1 MKRDPKERFI
11 KIHMDSI
18 AVKRVKSRFFGI
30 DVKNADKNLEGNQ
43 CTNVNV

>member
-18 AVKRVKSRFFGI
+18 T
-30 DVKNADKNLEGNQ
+30 VKNTYGFYYCKEDKVFIILAQ
-43 CTNVNV
+43 M